1 LFAASK
7 ALEYDVYSTTISPDR
22 FRDRVQEVVQAL
34 KVLQQESGW
43 ESDDDQ
49 VVEVITTLEESVQEN
64 LKRRN

>member
-1 LFAASK
+1 
-7 ALEYDVYSTTISPDR
+7 VYSTTISPDR

-34 KVLQQESGW
+34 KVLRQESGW